1 MSKVLDI
8 TRIWL
13 DKCFAE
19 AELLSHRRCFSE
31 IDQSLLRGAVSGNPE
46 SITIS
51 RIYALFCFGEIQ
63 GGSAENSHNVVSDA
77 CCRHNRLTNG
87 EQKQLSLTGNGIAL
101 LLYGGDTKLDLDV
114 SQILPDCYRAT
125 LQMMHF
131 LLARGRRRIAFLG
144 AALEEEPR
152 FRAYSDLLRKAELPL
167 LPIPFVC
174 SSDEFMDAG
183 FRATV

>member
-1 MSKVLDI
+1 M
-8 TRIWL
+8 
-13 DKCFAE
+13 
-19 AELLSHRRCFSE
+19 
-31 IDQSLLRGAVSGNPE
+31 
-46 SITIS
+46 
-51 RIYALFCFGEIQ
+51 
-63 GGSAENSHNVVSDA
+63 SDA

-152 FRAYSDLLRKAELPL
+152 FRAYSDLLWKAELPL